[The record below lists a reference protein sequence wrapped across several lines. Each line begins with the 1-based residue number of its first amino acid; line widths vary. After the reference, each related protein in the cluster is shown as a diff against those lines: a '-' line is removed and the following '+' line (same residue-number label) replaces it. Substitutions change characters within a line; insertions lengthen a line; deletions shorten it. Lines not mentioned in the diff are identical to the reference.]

1 MLENH
6 MIQCKRA
13 YESPAP
19 DDGQRVLVDR
29 LWPRNCRKEA
39 LKLDQWHKELAPSTE
54 LRRAFK
60 SGEQTFEVFRERY
73 RQELAAHPEYWWP
86 LLGIAERERRAR
98 RAAEQCPG
106 AGRMA
111 GRTARPPGPAELT
124 DVLRRRALV
133 VKRLSAGD

>member
-60 SGEQTFEVFRERY
+60 SGELTFEAFRERY

-86 LLGIAERERRAR
+86 LLGIAERERVTLIY
-98 RAAEQCPG
+98 AAHDERENNAQVLAEWLEEQLDRQDRQSSPTCY
-106 AGRMA
+106 AG
-111 GRTARPPGPAELT
+111 E
-124 DVLRRRALV
+124 
-133 VKRLSAGD
+133 RLS